1 MYPKLRECPSVKL
14 MSFPTPSSLQHEILC
29 RYLFNQFFCGHL
41 DRLGGNMSAVM
52 ERPPSQNRTQQI
64 SWKARVLHIPHFA
77 NCRTLFFV
85 ESIAKCRYLC
95 RRKHI
100 YMSIVKFSYHCNSI
114 VNGPYPLKHMHST
127 QHTNEQQLNQ
137 PRLVAAFCRWWKVVI
152 TLWTLCAVSRPR

>member
-1 MYPKLRECPSVKL
+1 M
-14 MSFPTPSSLQHEILC
+14 
-29 RYLFNQFFCGHL
+29 
-41 DRLGGNMSAVM
+41 
-52 ERPPSQNRTQQI
+52 
-64 SWKARVLHIPHFA
+64 HIPHFA

-95 RRKHI
+95 RWKHI

-152 TLWTLCAVSRPR
+152 TLWTLCAVSRPRWGESGIFIVTCEGRIEQHHHQQSLQQTVGTTWLNWDLTQCLSQGDFDIFSFIHIKVFAIWV